1 MRSTRAR
8 QLSRVVETRWLSLG
22 DALIL
27 IVEQWNVLTPYF
39 QAKANE
45 GGADVYTIRQL
56 ADLYS
61 AKNKVVLIFVSERI
75 SQLNNLNKTFQ
86 GEQPNQSALLDHL
99 MAFFFSILDEVIT
112 QDGLRRLK
120 ASPDPFSFDFNPYRK
135 DPSMMHFG

>member
-1 MRSTRAR
+1 M
-8 QLSRVVETRWLSLG
+8 
-22 DALIL
+22 
-27 IVEQWNVLTPYF
+27 TPYF

-75 SQLNNLNKTFQ
+75 SQLNLNEAFQ

-99 MAFFFSILDEVIT
+99 MAFFFSILDKVIT
-112 QDGLRRLK
+112 QDGV
-120 ASPDPFSFDFNPYRK
+120 
-135 DPSMMHFG
+135 